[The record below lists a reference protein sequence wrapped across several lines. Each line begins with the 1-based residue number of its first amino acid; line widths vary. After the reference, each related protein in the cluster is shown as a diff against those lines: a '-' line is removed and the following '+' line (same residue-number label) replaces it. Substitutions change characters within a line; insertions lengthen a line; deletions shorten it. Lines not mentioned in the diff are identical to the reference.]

1 MRGTTFVLQ
10 KETVPRQKL
19 SATISQDKR
28 VSEAID
34 EFIASNDDY
43 ELLEGNWQM
52 IWSSQVTTL
61 ITLGSDYSDN
71 TWENGLSMS
80 MYTDS
85 WLENAANGL
94 MGRQIIEKDGRIK
107 FEVNIIAAFRFSM
120 KAKFL
125 KPGGST
131 YELKMDDAAIIGGL
145 FGYPI
150 ELTNKIELQVLSE
163 DENKSWL

>member
-1 MRGTTFVLQ
+1 MSLAQGTTFVLQ

-19 SATISQDKR
+19 SATISQGKR

-52 IWSSQVTTL
+52 IWSSQ
-61 ITLGSDYSDN
+61 IYA
-71 TWENGLSMS
+71 
-80 MYTDS
+80 DS

-120 KAKFL
+120 KGKFL

-150 ELTNKIELQVLSE
+150 ELTNNIELQVLYT
-163 DENKSWL
+163 DEKMRISRGFDNIVFVHIREM